1 MGGGGLRASPT
12 PSAVNLIPNFLP
24 AQGHFVEIKC
34 HVHAGGIESQLGSH
48 FLDAPFPVLER
59 NFARFPA
66 EASAS
71 KAVYVESIILPDV
84 LADNVGTT

>member
-1 MGGGGLRASPT
+1 MGVDSVANYFVPFSPW
-12 PSAVNLIPNFLP
+12 FLP
-24 AQGHFVEIKC
+24 AQGHFVKIKC
-34 HVHAGGIESQLGSH
+34 HVHASGIEAQLGSH

-71 KAVYVESIILPDV
+71 KAVNVDTIGLFDV
-84 LADNVGTT
+84 LADHVGTT